1 MHYHILSEK
10 IYTFLKLLS
19 IIHVPMSK
27 VHEKKKKKY
36 KKRGYKYLT
45 LLKIERIE
53 YYKIYDYDSAMNVQ
67 KKNCIW

>member
-1 MHYHILSEK
+1 
-10 IYTFLKLLS
+10 
-19 IIHVPMSK
+19 MSK